1 MIFSRTWAWLFCTNH
16 GGPHDRKGKGFLFGH
31 AGVLKSR
38 HIPFLRPN
46 SCQALQLTSVA
57 CIGWSVHS
65 QDISSSYTK
74 ETVLENIRI
83 SRRNLLKTF
92 YLGHRFLWLTAK
104 KKKKKKKTLG
114 LALPLLVVWPWK
126 HLITP
131 FWTLYHP
138 TPACPNFIKHQTSR
152 VGKDFK

>member
-1 MIFSRTWAWLFCTNH
+1 MPS
-16 GGPHDRKGKGFLFGH
+16 PKGH
-31 AGVLKSR
+31 AFFQNLGLTILHKPWRPACRSPQSR

-57 CIGWSVHS
+57 CIGWSSTH
-65 QDISSSYTK
+65 
-74 ETVLENIRI
+74 RI
-83 SRRNLLKTF
+83 FHPLILKRLSLKTSVF
-92 YLGHRFLWLTAK
+92 QEEIFWRPFTWDTDSCGMTA
-104 KKKKKKKTLG
+104 KKKKKTLG